1 MLLKINGKIAAK
13 TLKGMN
19 NKYIVCVNSSFFE
32 NAPKFFKFDYDCYG
46 QLTDVVE
53 TGLIE
58 GLKVERIVLD
68 WLKEEQKRIVSGKL
82 VLQGT

>member
-19 NKYIVCVNSSFFE
+19 DKYIACVNSSFFE
-32 NAPKFFKFDYDCYG
+32 NAPKFYNFEYDCYA

-58 GLKVERIVLD
+58 GLTIEKTVLD
-68 WLKEEQKRIVSGKL
+68 WLKEEQKRIEGKTIL
-82 VLQGT
+82 LQKA

>member
-32 NAPKFFKFDYDCYG
+32 NAPKFFKFEYDCYG
-46 QLTDVVE
+46 QLTEVVN

-58 GLKVERIVLD
+58 GLKVEKIVLD
-68 WLKEEQKRIVSGKL
+68 WLKEEQKRIENSKP
-82 VLQGT
+82 VLQKA

>member
-32 NAPKFFKFDYDCYG
+32 NAPKFYKFDYDCYG
-46 QLTDVVE
+46 QLTEVVE

-68 WLKEEQKRIVSGKL
+68 WLKEEQKRIESGKL
-82 VLQGT
+82 VLQKA